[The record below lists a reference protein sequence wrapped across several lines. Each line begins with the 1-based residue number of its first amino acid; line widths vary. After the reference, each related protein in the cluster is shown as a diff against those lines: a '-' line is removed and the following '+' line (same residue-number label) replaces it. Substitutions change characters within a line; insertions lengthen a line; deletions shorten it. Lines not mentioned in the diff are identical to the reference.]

1 MTCARSYCFA
11 RSPRFLLARVI
22 LAAAVVAAVSGCTDS
37 GVELQQWMQET
48 KQQTKVSIPKLSEP
62 KKFIPFLYES
72 TKSLDPYS
80 PNKLLIALAKAQGNT
95 NSLLKPDM
103 DRRREPLESFPLD
116 ALTMVGT
123 MSKPGMVYALLQT
136 DKTVFQAKVGNYV
149 GQNFG
154 MITKITDVDVLLKE
168 IVQDASGDWV
178 EREAKLELQE
188 NKK

>member
-1 MTCARSYCFA
+1 MMRS
-11 RSPRFLLARVI
+11 RLFLGRVVLAS
-22 LAAAVVAAVSGCTDS
+22 ATVAALAGCADS

-48 KQQTKVSIPKLSEP
+48 KQQTKVSISKLSEP
-62 KKFIPFLYES
+62 KKFIPFLYDS
-72 TKSLDPYS
+72 KSSIDPYS
-80 PNKLLIALAKAQGNT
+80 PKKLLIALAKAQGNS
-95 NSLLKPDM
+95 NSILKPDM

-116 ALTMVGT
+116 ALKMVGT
-123 MSKPGMVYALLQT
+123 MAKPGIVFALLQT

-154 MITKITDVDVLLKE
+154 MITKITDVNVLLKE

-188 NKK
+188 NKQ

>member
-1 MTCARSYCFA
+1 MRPVFH
-11 RSPRFLLARVI
+11 RIVLM
-22 LAAAVVAAVSGCTDS
+22 AAVAVLLNACTDS

-62 KKFIPFLYES
+62 KKFIPFLYDAKRS
-72 TKSLDPYS
+72 VDPYS
-80 PNKLLIALAKAQGNT
+80 PNKLAVAMARVQSSSS
-95 NSLLKPDM
+95 SLLKPDM

-116 ALTMVGT
+116 TLKMVGT
-123 MSKPGMVYALLQT
+123 LEKPGLVYALLQT

-154 MITKITDVDVLLKE
+154 MITKVTDTGVELKE

-178 EREAKLELQE
+178 ERQAKLELQE
-188 NKK
+188 SKK